1 MTGPGGKTAKNQS
14 LMWEVRCEPGKA
26 PAVEEWV
33 RAIIVPPLWEDEEV
47 ASYNAYSSV
56 GQDGDRVVVVID
68 YLGAAPATLAADPP
82 ERLIAR
88 PPHAWVF
95 QRLDV

>member
-1 MTGPGGKTAKNQS
+1 MTNTAGKTPKNQT

-26 PAVEEWV
+26 PAVEEWI
-33 RAIIVPPLWEDEEV
+33 RAGIVPPLWEDEEV
-47 ASYNAYSSV
+47 ASYNAYTSV
-56 GQDGDRVVVVID
+56 GQEGDRVVVVID
-68 YLGAAPATLAADPP
+68 YLGAAPTGLSADPP

>member
-1 MTGPGGKTAKNQS
+1 MSHSKGAKNQT

-26 PAVEEWV
+26 AAVEEWV
-33 RAIIVPPLWEDEEV
+33 RAIIVPPLWEDEDV

-56 GQDGDRVVVVID
+56 GQDEERVVVVID
-68 YLGAAPATLAADPP
+68 YIGAAPPSLAAAPP

>member
-1 MTGPGGKTAKNQS
+1 MTGAKNQT

-26 PAVEEWV
+26 PAVAEWV

-47 ASYNAYSSV
+47 ASYNAYTSV
-56 GQDGDRVVVVID
+56 GQDDDRVVVVID
-68 YLGAAPATLAADPP
+68 YLGAAPSSLAAEPP
-82 ERLIAR
+82 EHLIAR
-88 PPHAWVF
+88 PAYTWIF

>member
-1 MTGPGGKTAKNQS
+1 MSAKNAKNQS

-33 RAIIVPPLWEDEEV
+33 RAIIVPPLWEDEDV

-56 GQDGDRVVVVID
+56 TQEAERVVVIID
-68 YLGAAPATLAADPP
+68 YLTAAPTSLPTDPP
-82 ERLIAR
+82 EHLITR
-88 PPHAWVF
+88 PPPAWVF

>member
-1 MTGPGGKTAKNQS
+1 MSGGKNQT

-26 PAVEEWV
+26 AAVEEWV
-33 RAIIVPPLWEDEEV
+33 RAIIVPPLWEDEDV

-56 GQDGDRVVVVID
+56 GQDGERVVVVID
-68 YLGAAPATLAADPP
+68 YLGAAPASLAADPP

>member
-1 MTGPGGKTAKNQS
+1 MKNKNQT

-26 PAVEEWV
+26 AAVEEWV
-33 RAIIVPPLWEDEEV
+33 RAIIVPSLWEDEDV

-56 GQDGDRVVVVID
+56 GQDGERVVVVID
-68 YLGAAPATLAADPP
+68 YLGTAPTTLPADPP
-82 ERLIAR
+82 EGLIAR
-88 PPHAWVF
+88 PPNAWVF

>member
-1 MTGPGGKTAKNQS
+1 MSKNQT

-26 PAVEEWV
+26 AAVEEWL
-33 RAIIVPPLWEDEEV
+33 RAVIIPPLWEDEEV
-47 ASYNAYSSV
+47 ASYTAYSST
-56 GQDGDRVVVVID
+56 GHEGERVVLIID
-68 YLGAAPATLAADPP
+68 YLGTAPESLPNDPT

-95 QRLDV
+95 QRLDL

>member
-1 MTGPGGKTAKNQS
+1 MSAKNQS

-33 RAIIVPPLWEDEEV
+33 RAIIVPALWEDENV

-56 GQDGDRVVVVID
+56 GQDGERVVVVID
-68 YLGAAPATLAADPP
+68 YLGAAPETLAAEPP

>member
-1 MTGPGGKTAKNQS
+1 MSAPKNQT
-14 LMWEVRCEPGKA
+14 LMWEVRCEPGKG

-47 ASYNAYSSV
+47 ASYNAYSSK
-56 GQDGDRVVVVID
+56 GPDGERVVVVID
-68 YLGAAPATLAADPP
+68 YLGAAPATLAAEPP
-82 ERLIAR
+82 AHLVAR
-88 PPHAWVF
+88 PGHAWVF

>member
-1 MTGPGGKTAKNQS
+1 MSSKSAKNQT

-26 PAVEEWV
+26 AAVEEWI
-33 RAIIVPPLWEDEEV
+33 RAVIVPPLWEDEEV

-56 GQDGDRVVVVID
+56 GQDGERVVVIID
-68 YLGAAPATLAADPP
+68 YLGAAPPALPADPP

-88 PPHAWVF
+88 PPHTWVF
-95 QRLDV
+95 QRLDL

>member
-1 MTGPGGKTAKNQS
+1 MSTKNAKNQT

-26 PAVEEWV
+26 AALEEWV

-56 GQDGDRVVVVID
+56 GQDGERVVLIID
-68 YLGAAPATLAADPP
+68 YLGAAPTTLQADPP
-82 ERLIAR
+82 QHLIAR

>member
-1 MTGPGGKTAKNQS
+1 MSTPGAKSAKNQT

-26 PAVEEWV
+26 AAVEEWV
-33 RAIIVPPLWEDEEV
+33 RAIIVPPLWDDEEV

-56 GQDGDRVVVVID
+56 TPDDERVVVIID
-68 YLGAAPATLAADPP
+68 YLGAAPTALPTDPP
-82 ERLIAR
+82 DRLIAR

>member
-1 MTGPGGKTAKNQS
+1 MRAPKTQT

-26 PAVEEWV
+26 PAVEEWF
-33 RAIIVPPLWEDEEV
+33 RAIIVPPLWEDEQV

-56 GQDGDRVVVVID
+56 GQDGDRVVVIID
-68 YLGAAPATLAADPP
+68 YLGAAPAALAAEPP
-82 ERLIAR
+82 AHLITR
-88 PPHAWVF
+88 PGHAWVF

>member
-1 MTGPGGKTAKNQS
+1 MTGPGGKTAKNQT

-47 ASYNAYSSV
+47 ASYNAYNAV
-56 GQDGDRVVVVID
+56 GQDGERVVVVID